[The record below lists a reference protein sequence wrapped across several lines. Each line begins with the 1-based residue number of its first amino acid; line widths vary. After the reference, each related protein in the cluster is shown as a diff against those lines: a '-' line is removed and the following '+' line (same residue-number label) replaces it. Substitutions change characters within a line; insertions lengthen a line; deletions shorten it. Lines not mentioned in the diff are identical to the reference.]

1 MSKPTVFPE
10 KINRR
15 EERHVSDDLIAA
27 AVFFYPHDSI
37 KALAERVGLHPR
49 TLSERLTSPSLKV
62 LLANHRAEAFTAALA
77 RIQASAA
84 ENINAVQ
91 QIIRNPEGNARD
103 KIAAVRLM
111 FDVGLKLDEHVNQA
125 PQLRALEAAIES
137 IRESRGAS
145 ATVETAPTE
154 VAEPAPP
161 TPPLPAE
168 SPPSDQIAPEV
179 VKRLAGI
186 LEKHKVGG

>member
-27 AVFFYPHDSI
+27 AVFFYPRDSI

-49 TLSERLTSPSLKV
+49 TLGQRLDSPSLKV
-62 LLANHRAEAFTAALA
+62 LLAEHRAEAFSAALT
-77 RIQASAA
+77 RIQTSAV
-84 ENINAVQ
+84 ENIDAVQ

-103 KIAAVRLM
+103 KIAAVRLL
-111 FDVGLKLDEHVNQA
+111 FDVGMRLDEHVNQA
-125 PQLRALEAAIES
+125 PQVRAMEAAIES
-137 IRESRGAS
+137 IRKPDGAS
-145 ATVETAPTE
+145 ALVETATVE
-154 VAEPAPP
+154 VAEPTPP
-161 TPPLPAE
+161 PPPLPE
-168 SPPSDQIAPEV
+168 QSPPSDQIAPEV

-186 LEKHKVGG
+186 LEKHKAGV